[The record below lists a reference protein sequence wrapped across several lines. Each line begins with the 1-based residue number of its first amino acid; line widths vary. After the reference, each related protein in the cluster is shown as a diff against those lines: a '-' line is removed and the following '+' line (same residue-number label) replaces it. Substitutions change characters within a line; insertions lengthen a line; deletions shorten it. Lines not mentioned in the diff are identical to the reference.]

1 VADTP
6 DPTVPSWDRPHPSLL
21 RYYVLLSLV
30 AGPLFFVILI
40 PLYFRYHSM
49 RYVFDDEG
57 VTMRWGV
64 LFRREI
70 SLAYARLQDIHL
82 TSNAV
87 ERWLGLAKVQLQT
100 ASGSAKAEMTIEG
113 LPMVESVRDFLYGR
127 MRGSRVRVEGA
138 QAGRGAGGTRIATE
152 AGDSARLVQALQAV
166 TDELAAV
173 RVLLERSADSSADR
187 QTSSSP
193 GEDSCVR

>member
-6 DPTVPSWDRPHPSLL
+6 DPIVPTWDRPHQRLL
-21 RYYVLLSLV
+21 RYYMLVSLL
-30 AGPLFFVILI
+30 AGPLFFVVLI

-49 RYVFDDEG
+49 RYVFDGEG

-82 TSNAV
+82 TSNVV

-113 LPMVESVRDFLYGR
+113 LPEFESVRDFLYQK
-127 MRGSRVRVEGA
+127 MRGSRVRGTA
-138 QAGRGAGGTRIATE
+138 SPTGRGAGVGRLAVET
-152 AGDSARLVQALQAV
+152 GDTARLVNALHAV

-173 RVLLERSADSSADR
+173 RALLERGAAPAANRPERGSR
-187 QTSSSP
+187 
-193 GEDSCVR
+193 GEE

>member
-1 VADTP
+1 VAVMSDSNVPNMERP
-6 DPTVPSWDRPHPSLL
+6 DPSLL
-21 RYYVLLSLV
+21 KYYVLLSLV

-100 ASGSAKAEMTIEG
+100 ASGSAKAERRKET
-113 LPMVESVRDFLYGR
+113 
-127 MRGSRVRVEGA
+127 
-138 QAGRGAGGTRIATE
+138 
-152 AGDSARLVQALQAV
+152 
-166 TDELAAV
+166 
-173 RVLLERSADSSADR
+173 LL
-187 QTSSSP
+187 
-193 GEDSCVR
+193 C

>member
-1 VADTP
+1 MADTP
-6 DPTVPSWDRPHPSLL
+6 DPIVPTWDRPHQRLL
-21 RYYVLLSLV
+21 RYYLLLSLL
-30 AGPLFFVILI
+30 AGPLFFVVLI
-40 PLYFRYHSM
+40 PLHFRYRSM
-49 RYVFDDEG
+49 RYVFDGEG

-82 TSNAV
+82 TSNVV

-113 LPMVESVRDFLYGR
+113 LPEFERVRDFLYEK
-127 MRGSRVRVEGA
+127 MRGSRVRGTGPP
-138 QAGRGAGGTRIATE
+138 AGRGAG
-152 AGDSARLVQALQAV
+152 AGRVAVEVGDAARLIQALHAV

-173 RVLLERSADSSADR
+173 RALLERGAAPTAQQPDR
-187 QTSSSP
+187 GP
-193 GEDSCVR
+193 RGEE

>member
-1 VADTP
+1 MLV
-6 DPTVPSWDRPHPSLL
+6 SLL
-21 RYYVLLSLV
+21 
-30 AGPLFFVILI
+30 AGPLFFVVLI

-49 RYVFDDEG
+49 RYVFDGEG

-113 LPMVESVRDFLYGR
+113 LLEFESVRDLLYEK
-127 MRGSRVRVEGA
+127 MRGSRVRGTGSP
-138 QAGRGAGGTRIATE
+138 AGRGAGAARVAIE
-152 AGDSARLVQALQAV
+152 AGDTARLIQALHAV
-166 TDELAAV
+166 TYELAAV
-173 RVLLERSADSSADR
+173 RTLLERSAALTANKPERGSR
-187 QTSSSP
+187 
-193 GEDSCVR
+193 GEG

>member
-1 VADTP
+1 MAETS
-6 DPTVPSWDRPHPSLL
+6 DPTLSTWDRPHPGLL
-21 RYYVLLSLV
+21 RYYLLLSLL

-40 PLYFRYHSM
+40 PLYFRYRSM
-49 RYVFDDEG
+49 RYVFDEEG

-113 LPMVESVRDFLYGR
+113 LPEFESVRDYLYGK
-127 MRGSRVRVEGA
+127 MRGSRVRGEGA
-138 QAGRGAGGTRIATE
+138 SSRGAGPGRIVAE
-152 AGDSARLVQALQAV
+152 AGDTARLVQALHAV

-173 RVLLERSADSSADR
+173 RVLLERTTAIAPHP
-187 QTSSSP
+187 P
-193 GEDSCVR
+193 GRGARRED